1 MITYKIT
8 GDNVPMTEADQSY
21 VEKRFSRF
29 DRFIKGDYP
38 KEMTVVVRKMIEH
51 ERGHAFK
58 VEVSF
63 SPAEEHYFVSTE
75 QKDFHTAVDVANNEL
90 WREITGQ
97 KGKHNT
103 LFHRGARKLKSMLK
117 FGSKE

>member
-1 MITYKIT
+1 
-8 GDNVPMTEADQSY
+8 MTEADQSY
-21 VEKRFSRF
+21 VEKRFARF
-29 DRFIKGDYP
+29 DRFIKGTYP

-63 SPAEEHYFVSTE
+63 SPAEENYFVSTE

-97 KGKHNT
+97 KGRKDT
-103 LFHRGARKLKSMLK
+103 LFHRGARKIKDMLK
-117 FGSKE
+117 FG

>member
-8 GDNVPMTEADQSY
+8 GDNVPMTEADQAY
-21 VEKRFSRF
+21 VEKRFQRF

-38 KEMTVVVRKMIEH
+38 KEMTVTVRKMIAH
-51 ERGHAFK
+51 ERDNAFK
-58 VEVSF
+58 VEVAF
-63 SPAEEHYFVSTE
+63 SPAEENYFVSTE

-97 KGKHNT
+97 KGRKDT
-103 LFHRGARKLKSMLK
+103 LFHRGARRLKELLK
-117 FGSKE
+117 RGSRG